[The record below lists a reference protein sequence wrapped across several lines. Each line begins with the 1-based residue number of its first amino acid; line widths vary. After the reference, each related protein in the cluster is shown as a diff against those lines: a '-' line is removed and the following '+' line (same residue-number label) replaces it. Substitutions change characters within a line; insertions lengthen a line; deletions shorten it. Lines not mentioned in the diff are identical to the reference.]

1 MKRLTPTRMSKSKED
16 YVVVLDEQYSDFKAT
31 VHEFAYLTN
40 KDKGR
45 GNYISME
52 RLALNAMNKTMGKII
67 QKFDPI
73 RFEVGYNE
81 WKKQ

>member
-1 MKRLTPTRMSKSKED
+1 MKPITPTRMNKTKDE
-16 YVVVLDEQYSDFKAT
+16 YVVVLDEQYNDFKTT
-31 VHEFAYLTN
+31 VHKFAYLTN
-40 KDKGR
+40 KDRGI

-67 QKFDPI
+67 QKFDLI

>member
-1 MKRLTPTRMSKSKED
+1 MSKTKDD
-16 YVVVLDEQYSDFKAT
+16 YIAVLNEQYDDFKAT

-40 KDKGR
+40 KEKGR
-45 GNYISME
+45 GKYISME

-67 QKFDPI
+67 QKFDSI

-81 WKKQ
+81 WKNQK

>member
-1 MKRLTPTRMSKSKED
+1 MKPITLTRMSKSKED

-45 GNYISME
+45 GKYISME

-67 QKFDPI
+67 QKFDPV

>member
-1 MKRLTPTRMSKSKED
+1 MSDKTKEE
-16 YVVVLDEQYSDFKAT
+16 YVIVLNEQYRDFKAT

-45 GNYISME
+45 GKYISME

-73 RFEVGYNE
+73 RFDVGYNE

>member
-1 MKRLTPTRMSKSKED
+1 MFKSTNCKAVILSSVGRLVVFLRLLPT
-16 YVVVLDEQYSDFKAT
+16 T

-45 GNYISME
+45 GKYISME
-52 RLALNAMNKTMGKII
+52 RLALNAMNKTMDKII

>member
-1 MKRLTPTRMSKSKED
+1 MKRLTHTRMNKSKED

-45 GNYISME
+45 GKYISME

-73 RFEVGYNE
+73 RFDVGYNE